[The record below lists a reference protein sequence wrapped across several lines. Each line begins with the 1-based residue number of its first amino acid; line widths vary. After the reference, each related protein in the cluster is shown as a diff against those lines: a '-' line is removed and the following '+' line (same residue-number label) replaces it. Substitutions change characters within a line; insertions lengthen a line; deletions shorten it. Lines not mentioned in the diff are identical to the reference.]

1 MFNICYGVESHNSLT
16 EGGQKEQNYKLVF
29 IAVIYKSDCCQASC
43 QHRGCATFE
52 TQLCATYYNLVKPM
66 DSTKTTHALILDFKK
81 TFDKVPHILLLQKL
95 GNIVN
100 PGITLMNWIQ
110 EFLTRRTQ
118 KVVVNGQASSICDVA
133 SGVPQGSET
142 YLT

>member
-1 MFNICYGVESHNSLT
+1 MN
-16 EGGQKEQNYKLVF
+16 
-29 IAVIYKSDCCQASC
+29 
-43 QHRGCATFE
+43 
-52 TQLCATYYNLVKPM
+52 
-66 DSTKTTHALILDFKK
+66 STKTTHALILDFKK

-95 GNIVN
+95 GNIAN

-110 EFLTRRTQ
+110 DFLTRRTQ